1 MPKSLTKVVYKP
13 DTQSTDQFIIIVN
26 PAEYHRWKAGE
37 TTIPLTDVVDS
48 FQVFF
53 SNQGSQGILGQASRQ
68 QLEHVFDTSKDL
80 DVVQLI
86 LQKGKPEAAD
96 AISSGGSAMNVGIGS
111 FTVDTRGKSLSGVP

>member
-26 PAEYHRWKAGE
+26 PAEYHRWKAGA
-37 TTIPLTDVVDS
+37 

-80 DVVQLI
+80 DVVQQI